1 MAVPDVAQLS
11 APGERLQV
19 VSKID
24 SHNPT
29 DGVTGLKALGVRE
42 LTYRLVFL
50 ASSIL
55 SADTHEGFANIRDD
69 SEDVRG
75 KPPTGGMV
83 IPGEQGRRGR
93 EPAPQVGGKKASW
106 QHGWNLCHCSV
117 RRLQGGWCPYRT
129 RIFVPPPRRRRP
141 FFL

>member
-1 MAVPDVAQLS
+1 VAVPDVAQLS

-19 VSKID
+19 VAKVD

-50 ASSIL
+50 ASSIVPAHTKPG
-55 SADTHEGFANIRDD
+55 SANIRDD

-75 KPPTGGMV
+75 KPFGG
-83 IPGEQGRRGR
+83 G
-93 EPAPQVGGKKASW
+93 
-106 QHGWNLCHCSV
+106 
-117 RRLQGGWCPYRT
+117 
-129 RIFVPPPRRRRP
+129 
-141 FFL
+141 

>member
-1 MAVPDVAQLS
+1 VAQLS

-19 VSKID
+19 VSKVD

-50 ASSIL
+50 ASSIQ
-55 SADTHEGFANIRDD
+55 SADTQAGFANIRDD

-75 KPPTGGMV
+75 KPQGVGQGGRSRKGKGV
-83 IPGEQGRRGR
+83 KLNCRSCVAGRTSGAHTAHARPNRPSSLSGN
-93 EPAPQVGGKKASW
+93 PQIHVGG
-106 QHGWNLCHCSV
+106 
-117 RRLQGGWCPYRT
+117 
-129 RIFVPPPRRRRP
+129 
-141 FFL
+141 